1 MFIYQL
7 FRSFTLERKTSIF
20 LETSFGV
27 VEKYDWCDAKKGHPE
42 PTIQLL
48 FPSTL
53 PKLFQIFFSIRQ
65 IVLNLFFY
73 QTILKICICW
83 PGSEKGEINRKNFS
97 HFLPPWRLRRGSKE
111 SLSLPPCIK
120 SPDVRLGRYTIMGLS
135 SSHNDNFW
143 KINTSSSHVSY
154 GINYCVSEK
163 CLRTKHCQQHNGPK
177 TLSTLLIYHL

>member
-1 MFIYQL
+1 MNSVHLSTFSKLYFGEKNIYFFGDKFWGCREIWL
-7 FRSFTLERKTSIF
+7 MWCKERSSRTNDSTPF
-20 LETSFGV
+20 SF
-27 VEKYDWCDAKKGHPE
+27 YPA
-42 PTIQLL
+42 
-48 FPSTL
+48 
-53 PKLFQIFFSIRQ
+53 Q

-163 CLRTKHCQQHNGPK
+163 CLRTKHCQRHNGPK